1 MMKKSTVIVLF
12 FICILFNTIGF
23 KYTFAATNTFTQGI
37 YKLSDLNPSKNN
49 IYYFS
54 NISSNEKIYF
64 VILDENQ
71 DVVHA
76 IRLLPKSE
84 RHVSAP
90 ILPEYRIIILGK
102 GQVYITPTE
111 FK

>member
-1 MMKKSTVIVLF
+1 MMKKLTVIFLV
-12 FICILFNTIGF
+12 FICILLNTTGI
-23 KYTFAATNTFTQGI
+23 KHTFAATNTFSQGI

-54 NISSNEKIYF
+54 NISSKEKVFF

-90 ILPEYRIIILGK
+90 ILPDYRIIVLGK